1 MHQAV
6 SKTFT
11 GHPDF
16 IKSIW
21 ETLVLKRVLWVPEE
35 KQKIVNKRISQL
47 RGIATNNKNKFN
59 ISQLTILHKPRN
71 SAKLPGSFIL
81 EALEQL

>member
-16 IKSIW
+16 NKSIW
-21 ETLVLKRVLWVPEE
+21 ETLVLKHVLWVPEE
-35 KQKIVNKRISQL
+35 KQKNVNKRTSQL
-47 RGIATNNKNKFN
+47 RDIAVNNRNK
-59 ISQLTILHKPRN
+59 IQYN
-71 SAKLPGSFIL
+71 SVDHTS
-81 EALEQL
+81 

>member
-16 IKSIW
+16 VKSIW
-21 ETLVLKRVLWVPEE
+21 ETLVLKHVLWVPEE
-35 KQKIVNKRISQL
+35 KQKNVNKRISQL
-47 RGIATNNKNKFN
+47 RDIAVNNRNK
-59 ISQLTILHKPRN
+59 IQYN
-71 SAKLPGSFIL
+71 SVDHTS
-81 EALEQL
+81 